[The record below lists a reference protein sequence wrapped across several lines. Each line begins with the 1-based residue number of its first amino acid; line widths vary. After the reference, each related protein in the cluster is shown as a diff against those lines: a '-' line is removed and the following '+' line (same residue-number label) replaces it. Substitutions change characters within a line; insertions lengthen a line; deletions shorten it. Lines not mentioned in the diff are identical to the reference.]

1 MKTIHKIY
9 TYFRFEKATTET
21 EKKEDE
27 IQDAPNVVEDKVDI
41 KINVR

>member
-9 TYFRFEKATTET
+9 TYLRFEKATTIT
-21 EKKEDE
+21 NTKEDE
-27 IQDAPNVVEDKVDI
+27 IQDAPNAVEDKVDI